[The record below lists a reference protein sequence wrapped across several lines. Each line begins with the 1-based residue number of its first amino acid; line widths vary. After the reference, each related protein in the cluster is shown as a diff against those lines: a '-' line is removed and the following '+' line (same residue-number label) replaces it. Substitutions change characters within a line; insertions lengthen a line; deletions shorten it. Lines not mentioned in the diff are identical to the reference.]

1 MKVSLVVATGAH
13 EGKIIPVTGPQ
24 FLIGR
29 DTQCHLRPASQA
41 ISKHH
46 CGLLVR
52 DGRIYIKDFGST
64 NGTLVN
70 DVLIR
75 ATEVMVVDGASLKL
89 GPLDFIVRIEVSTP
103 QPDGTPLPSNTPET
117 AAALAAVK
125 AATETVAGSKTI
137 LARDA
142 TPNPAQTK
150 KPNVA
155 GGSKEAAA
163 LTGSKEA
170 AALTGSKEA
179 AALKSA
185 ALKSAEATKPAAPK
199 SAEAKPVPTTETTL
213 TSTSLINEDD
223 DKMAAMLLG
232 MEDEGVPEGS
242 TVVDIP
248 AVDAQ
253 GRPIPPTEAKAD
265 EKAGKKPVQSREEMS
280 SAASDLLRKMMRRPK

>member
-75 ATEVMVVDGASLKL
+75 ATEVMVVDGTNLKI
-89 GPLDFIVRIEVSTP
+89 GPLDFNVKIEIASP
-103 QPDGTPLPSNTPET
+103 KPDGTPLPSRHTGNHCCSWRPSKLPTG
-117 AAALAAVK
+117 AV
-125 AATETVAGSKTI
+125 ASRRPV

-155 GGSKEAAA
+155 GGSKEAP
-163 LTGSKEA
+163 
-170 AALTGSKEA
+170 ALTGSKEA

-185 ALKSAEATKPAAPK
+185 APK
-199 SAEAKPVPTTETTL
+199 SAEAPKPVAPKSTEAKPVSTAETTL
-213 TSTSLINEDD
+213 ISTSLITNEDD

>member
-89 GPLDFIVRIEVSTP
+89 GPLDFIVRIEVPTP

-117 AAALAAVK
+117 TAALAAVK

-155 GGSKEAAA
+155 GGSKEAP
-163 LTGSKEA
+163 
-170 AALTGSKEA
+170 ALTGSKEA

-185 ALKSAEATKPAAPK
+185 APK
-199 SAEAKPVPTTETTL
+199 SAEAPKPVAPKSTEAKPVSTAETTL
-213 TSTSLINEDD
+213 ISTSLITNEDD

-242 TVVDIP
+242 TVVDVP

-253 GRPIPPTEAKAD
+253 GRPIPPTEVKAD